1 LSQGISI
8 IICCY
13 NSKNRIATTLQA
25 ILRLQLPVEIPV
37 ELIIVDN
44 ASTDGTAD
52 YVLDILKQGHPAFA
66 YSIVP
71 EQKAGLIFA
80 RMTGIQ
86 TAQYDTVLFVD
97 DDNELRADY
106 LLNGLACLRDHPD
119 VGALGGFS
127 HGVFKEKLP
136 VWMNPG
142 FPFKTLLNSLAVT
155 SSDTA
160 TVGYLD
166 DVRDFVFGA
175 SSFYRKAILD
185 KLSNTGYQLKLSGR
199 SGDILLSGDDQE
211 LCFIARMA
219 GYRLY
224 RSDALHFN
232 HHIDSSRIDQQYFLR
247 LFTGFGYS
255 SVILENYHDVVIGR
269 SASNANLKARIIS
282 NLKVVI
288 FSITAAS
295 LGRLWPSKFF
305 KFSLL
310 KAFQQG
316 RLTFLQ
322 QNPDIH
328 KIYQSIDALKTKM
341 SDNPSA
347 V

>member
-1 LSQGISI
+1 MKTGISI

-25 ILRLQLPVEIPV
+25 ILRLQLPAATPV

-52 YVLDILKQGHPAFA
+52 YVLDILKQGQPAFS
-66 YSIVP
+66 YSMVP

-80 RMTGIQ
+80 RMAGIK

-97 DDNELRADY
+97 DDNELREDY
-106 LLNGLACLRDHPD
+106 LLNGLACLMKHPD
-119 VGALGGFS
+119 IGALGGYS
-127 HGVFKEKLP
+127 HGVFMDELP
-136 VWMNPG
+136 GWMNPG

-166 DVRDFVFGA
+166 NVRDFVFGA

-185 KLSNTGYQLKLSGR
+185 KLVNTGYQLKLSGR

-211 LCFIARMA
+211 LCYIARMA

-224 RSDALHFN
+224 RADDLHFN
-232 HHIDSSRIDQQYFLR
+232 HHIDSSRIDKHYFLK

-255 SVILENYHDVVIGR
+255 SVILENYHDVLIGQSVR
-269 SASNANLKARIIS
+269 NDNGKARIVS
-282 NLKVVI
+282 QLKILV
-288 FSITAAS
+288 FTITAAI

-316 RLTFLQ
+316 RLKFLQ

-328 KIYQSIDALKTKM
+328 ELYRSIDALKTKM
-341 SDNPSA
+341 SDNPSVA
-347 V
+347 